1 MSRADARRPLRLH
14 AVSELAG
21 ELPRPDAASPA
32 LAAERFRRTLL
43 GGSRRGSEEAS
54 PRDTTRGA
62 GGSQGSAKASHGAPA
77 LVLAHLAS
85 DVESP
90 SPAGVVR
97 PVLPALAAEWQ
108 LPAPEAAQ
116 PPAIT
121 APTAAAGEGWAEQ
134 MAQQVVGLYRRADPA
149 FVTWTVT
156 VPLDPLVLPETELRL
171 HLSPHWLSL
180 RFATQSPQ
188 SAHLVLLHSPRLQ
201 LLLQQTPELPHGIDI
216 EVT

>member
-43 GGSRRGSEEAS
+43 GGSRRGSEDAP

-62 GGSQGSAKASHGAPA
+62 SGSQGLAKASHGALA
-77 LVLAHLAS
+77 LVLPPTA
-85 DVESP
+85 ESP
-90 SPAGVVR
+90 SPAGAVR

-108 LPAPEAAQ
+108 LPEPEAAQ
-116 PPAIT
+116 APAIT

>member
-21 ELPRPDAASPA
+21 ELPRPDAGSPA

-54 PRDTTRGA
+54 PRDTTRSA
-62 GGSQGSAKASHGAPA
+62 SGSQGSAKASHGALA
-77 LVLAHLAS
+77 LVLPPTA
-85 DVESP
+85 EPP
-90 SPAGVVR
+90 SPAGTVR

-108 LPAPEAAQ
+108 LPEPEAAQ
-116 PPAIT
+116 PSAIT
-121 APTAAAGEGWAEQ
+121 ALTAAAGEGWAEQ

-188 SAHLVLLHSPRLQ
+188 SAQLVLLHSPRLQ